1 MTRSNVIGEGTYGC
15 VHKPSIHCEDPPESN
30 FNYKNYVSKLMKT
43 RNAQKELDEFIFIQ
57 NIDPTNKYH
66 LGKPFI
72 CKPKIDDIKNEI
84 SKCKY
89 IKLKD
94 VEKNINNYKILIQK
108 FGGFDLKSLC
118 NNNLKEYLQK
128 NKELH
133 TDYFWFEVH
142 NLIKGLQFFKKNG
155 IVHNDIKPQNILFD
169 PKNGKLKYIDFGL
182 MKTKKNII
190 RLSKKSD
197 NFLGIYHWS
206 YPFDCGFMNKEEYV
220 LYKSYDVLKRNVYK
234 NELCNMIIT
243 NSKINKYD
251 LPINNASSFKI
262 LFTYL
267 NTDNTVP
274 KTSIQY
280 GYINSFFN
288 GINKCIDT
296 MSYDDVLNQ
305 IIDSIDVF
313 GLGFSLQYIANCFYR
328 SNALSLENYTILS
341 SFFNKMWDFNPL
353 LRVIDIDKLL
363 IEYENIVFKMGI
375 LTRLNKS
382 YSNDN
387 KSFVPK
393 NIMEMSV
400 SDDSIRTEKL
410 SPLIENMANDDP
422 IKKTTKRKQN
432 RKKNK
437 TKKYR

>member
-72 CKPKIDDIKNEI
+72 CKPKIYDIKNEI

-234 NELCNMIIT
+234 KMHILCM
-243 NSKINKYD
+243 
-251 LPINNASSFKI
+251 
-262 LFTYL
+262 
-267 NTDNTVP
+267 
-274 KTSIQY
+274 
-280 GYINSFFN
+280 
-288 GINKCIDT
+288 
-296 MSYDDVLNQ
+296 
-305 IIDSIDVF
+305 
-313 GLGFSLQYIANCFYR
+313 
-328 SNALSLENYTILS
+328 
-341 SFFNKMWDFNPL
+341 
-353 LRVIDIDKLL
+353 
-363 IEYENIVFKMGI
+363 
-375 LTRLNKS
+375 
-382 YSNDN
+382 
-387 KSFVPK
+387 
-393 NIMEMSV
+393 
-400 SDDSIRTEKL
+400 
-410 SPLIENMANDDP
+410 
-422 IKKTTKRKQN
+422 
-432 RKKNK
+432 
-437 TKKYR
+437 